1 MPLDNLLR
9 AHPLLLVLAS
19 LAGASAVIVWRFRET
34 SRPVSARK
42 IIVPPLAMSTG
53 FFMFLA
59 PPTRVPLLWAGAA
72 LLLGAL
78 VLSYPMAR
86 TSRLTRRGDVILMER
101 SKAFLLIL
109 VGLVALRFALRAYVE
124 QFVTPA
130 QTGAL
135 FYLLAFGMITRWRAT
150 MLVQYLRLR
159 TATLSEPPPAL
170 APPSVVEPE

>member
-1 MPLDNLLR
+1 MPLADLLR

-19 LAGASAVIVWRFRET
+19 LAGAGAVIVWRFRET
-34 SRPVSARK
+34 SSPVSVRK

-59 PPTRVPLLWAGAA
+59 PATRVPLSWASVA
-72 LLLGAL
+72 LLVGAL
-78 VLSYPMAR
+78 VFSYPMAK
-86 TSRLTRRGDVILMER
+86 TSRLTRRGDLILMER
-101 SKAFLLIL
+101 SKAFLWIL

-124 QFVTPA
+124 QFVTPV

-135 FYLLAFGMITRWRAT
+135 FYLLAFGMIVRWRAT

-159 TATLSEPPPAL
+159 TEALSVPPPAM
-170 APPSVVEPE
+170 APPAVVEPE